1 MVNLNSEKMVV
12 GLKTLEIMVQM
23 VHLKVDGANIAASA
37 GTYLVTLDLSE
48 NTYSVGAVTTDI
60 WGIVGSGVT
69 IQKDDGSGSVAEW
82 GGGAADTKFLPD
94 PCNDGIFMLQGVK
107 LRNGE
112 IKFRQDDAWGVNL
125 GDNGKIGSLKDGPNI
140 AVTEELMI

>member
-1 MVNLNSEKMVV
+1 MDGS
-12 GLKTLEIMVQM
+12 LEAG
-23 VHLKVDGANIAASA
+23 GANIAASA

-94 PCNDGIFMLQGVK
+94 PCNDGIFMLQDVK

-125 GDNGKIGSLKDGPNI
+125 GDNGADGSLEAGGANI
-140 AVTEELMI
+140 AVTDGTYDMVLDVANNTYTLTKK